1 MSFCPSPPDSI
12 KGFLRVMSFPFLP
25 KSAHVSKEDMVGM
38 AEKARVA
45 SVVMT
50 ARPQNEKTATIQT

>member
-1 MSFCPSPPDSI
+1 MSFCPSHPNLI
-12 KGFLRVMSFPFLP
+12 KGFLRVMWFPLLP
-25 KSAHVSKEDMVGM
+25 KSAHVGKEDMVGM

-45 SVVMT
+45 SVLMT